1 MKEKGIKIF
10 YPSNKNEWRIWLE
23 KNHKTEDAVW
33 LIMHKKGFATHNL
46 TWEEAVDVAL
56 CFGWID
62 STRKPIDNV
71 KFKQYYSRRKGNSIW
86 SKINKQKIET
96 LIETGQMTE
105 AGLQCVEIAKQ
116 NGSWT
121 ILDAIENLEIPA
133 EMEQEFSKR
142 PGSRDYFLSLS
153 MSVRKAMLSWIVL
166 AKKTETRQ
174 KRIIEIAENAV
185 QKQKP
190 KQF

>member
-1 MKEKGIKIF
+1 MREKGIKKF
-10 YPSNKNEWRIWLE
+10 YPSNKSEWRAWLE
-23 KNHKTEDAVW
+23 KHHKTKDAVW
-33 LIMHKKGFATHNL
+33 LIMHKKGFASHNL

-71 KFKQYYSRRKGNSIW
+71 KFKQYYTKRKGNSTW
-86 SKINKQKIET
+86 SIINKQKIAT

-105 AGLQCVEIAKQ
+105 AGLRCVEIAKQ

-121 ILDAIENLEIPA
+121 LMDAVEDLEIPA
-133 EMEQEFSKR
+133 ELELEFSKR
-142 PGSRDYFLSLS
+142 PGSKEYFLSLS
-153 MSVRKAMLSWIVL
+153 KSVRKSMLSWIVL
-166 AKKTETRQ
+166 AKKTETKQ
-174 KRIIEIAENAV
+174 KRIIEIADNAV